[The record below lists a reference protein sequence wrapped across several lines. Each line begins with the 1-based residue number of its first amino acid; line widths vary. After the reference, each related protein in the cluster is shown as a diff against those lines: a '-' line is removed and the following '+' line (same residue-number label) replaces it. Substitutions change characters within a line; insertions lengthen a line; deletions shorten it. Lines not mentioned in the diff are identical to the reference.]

1 LEGIENLE
9 NVKKAVKEFKK
20 EYQQDIKNIRRQE
33 REEETFR
40 REELPGKFMARKLFG
55 WSDKKYNKKYWVRL
69 ERNWRK

>member
-1 LEGIENLE
+1 LERIENLE

-55 WSDKKYNKKYWVRL
+55 WSDKKYNKKYWARL
-69 ERNWRK
+69 ERNWRR